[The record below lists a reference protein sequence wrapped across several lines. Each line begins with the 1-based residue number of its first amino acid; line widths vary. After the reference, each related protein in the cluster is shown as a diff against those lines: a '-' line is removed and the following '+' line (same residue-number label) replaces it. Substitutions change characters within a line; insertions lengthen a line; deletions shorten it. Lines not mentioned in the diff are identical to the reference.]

1 MERGGADA
9 RKSGNPFRD
18 RVHLQLPAIA
28 TGTPFP
34 RSRART
40 YCSAKVSTARATLV
54 FHHPPSMVL
63 TQHQKL
69 DFVRRAHQF
78 ILNHTV
84 CASAQ
89 LEQEKLKEMKLLE
102 TTTLPVLV
110 RRKIF
115 ARCLEEAWL
124 CHRSSAVCQRALA
137 VQQEA
142 VKAALRK
149 ECIIC

>member
-1 MERGGADA
+1 
-9 RKSGNPFRD
+9 
-18 RVHLQLPAIA
+18 
-28 TGTPFP
+28 
-34 RSRART
+34 
-40 YCSAKVSTARATLV
+40 
-54 FHHPPSMVL
+54 MVL

-102 TTTLPVLV
+102 TTTLPCACAERFFFSFFFV
-110 RRKIF
+110 
-115 ARCLEEAWL
+115 RCLEEAWL
-124 CHRSSAVCQRALA
+124 FHRNSAVCAREHLA

-149 ECIIC
+149 ECIIY

>member
-1 MERGGADA
+1 M
-9 RKSGNPFRD
+9 
-18 RVHLQLPAIA
+18 
-28 TGTPFP
+28 
-34 RSRART
+34 
-40 YCSAKVSTARATLV
+40 

-102 TTTLPVLV
+102 TKTTLCACAEEDF
-110 RRKIF
+110 F
-115 ARCLEEAWL
+115 ARCLDEPWFF
-124 CHRSSAVCQRALA
+124 HSNSDTCQIALV

-142 VKAALRK
+142 VEAALSGRNVSFTN
-149 ECIIC
+149 

>member
-1 MERGGADA
+1 M
-9 RKSGNPFRD
+9 
-18 RVHLQLPAIA
+18 
-28 TGTPFP
+28 
-34 RSRART
+34 
-40 YCSAKVSTARATLV
+40 

-102 TTTLPVLV
+102 TKTLSVLV
-110 RRKIF
+110 RRKILHTALMSPGF
-115 ARCLEEAWL
+115 FTVIQMCAR
-124 CHRSSAVCQRALA
+124 
-137 VQQEA
+137 
-142 VKAALRK
+142 
-149 ECIIC
+149 

>member
-1 MERGGADA
+1 
-9 RKSGNPFRD
+9 
-18 RVHLQLPAIA
+18 
-28 TGTPFP
+28 
-34 RSRART
+34 
-40 YCSAKVSTARATLV
+40 
-54 FHHPPSMVL
+54 MVL

-102 TTTLPVLV
+102 TKTLSVLV

-115 ARCLEEAWL
+115 AHCLDEPWL
-124 CHRSSAVCQRALA
+124 FHSNSDVCQIALA

-142 VKAALRK
+142 VKAALTGRNASFTN
-149 ECIIC
+149 